1 MPFHS
6 PKKCVYVN
14 TTWCRILLFII
25 RNWLDGE
32 LGAKKKK
39 RKGRELFTDSL
50 LNLLARRRKLME
62 ISILLLCFHSSKKW
76 WNMKRKKK
84 MLSYILSVLYIQI
97 GFWLKYILV
106 ALTGENLSV
115 KKKLEKD
122 NVLLF
127 GIISATTQILYRV
140 QFYTDYVE
148 LLILL
153 SVCGSHFYREA

>member
-1 MPFHS
+1 MKHE
-6 PKKCVYVN
+6 KK
-14 TTWCRILLFII
+14 
-25 RNWLDGE
+25 E
-32 LGAKKKK
+32 
-39 RKGRELFTDSL
+39 
-50 LNLLARRRKLME
+50 
-62 ISILLLCFHSSKKW
+62 
-76 WNMKRKKK
+76 K

-127 GIISATTQILYRV
+127 GIISATIQILYRV
-140 QFYTDYVE
+140 QFYTDYVK

-153 SVCGSHFYREA
+153 SLCGSHFYREA